1 MRPGGPGWGPPEPS
15 GDQQVLLMLIA
26 GMAPLVALIL
36 MIHPPVGFEQN
47 PRGT

>member
-1 MRPGGPGWGPPEPS
+1 MGPARTVR
-15 GDQQVLLMLIA
+15 DQQVLLMLIA

-36 MIHPPVGFEQN
+36 MIHPPVGVGN